1 MLLQD
6 TPTGA
11 ESQAGDGLIF
21 SSFFF
26 FPSFSRAAG
35 GLGDVEDSEAV
46 LFFGG
51 DDESALAALT
61 DGIERVVHDLNADLQ
76 QLIGISLNDE
86 RLRRKFAAHFYVE
99 SLPLRLRELDG
110 GAQQSF
116 EIHGSH
122 CSRALPRETEKA
134 GHQRLGAADMLS
146 NSGREFMLFRVERR
160 GEKKIG
166 IAEHG
171 GDGIVEFV
179 GDATYELSDRGQLFR
194 FCDLGL
200 QALQVVQRLTRVG

>member
-1 MLLQD
+1 MRLAGSLSEPLRLPHHRNSSYRRFLRWRRRGERDFDADCKSGIYVLLPKNLPVMLLQD

-35 GLGDVEDSEAV
+35 GLGDVEDSEAR

-86 RLRRKFAAHFYVE
+86 RIWRKLAAHFYVE

-110 GAQQSF
+110 GAQQSLK
-116 EIHGSH
+116 IYGSH
-122 CSRALPRETEKA
+122 
-134 GHQRLGAADMLS
+134 
-146 NSGREFMLFRVERR
+146 
-160 GEKKIG
+160 
-166 IAEHG
+166 G
-171 GDGIVEFV
+171 G
-179 GDATYELSDRGQLFR
+179 
-194 FCDLGL
+194 
-200 QALQVVQRLTRVG
+200 